1 MIRSNETAKLSLY
14 INTEGRVR
22 AEKEQRGKIVW
33 GWKSF
38 WKLAC
43 WWHSMWN
50 SFCVCILDLI
60 PDLVYFPVS
69 GWVPAYCCCCCHY
82 HDLLLLWGECCTSTE
97 CCTSSECC
105 SSTRHV
111 HEPLNRMIP
120 LCSFV
125 NTFSIIFKSTL
136 RKKMNYNFQWQHI
149 YVWNPPAGFYY
160 IASSVQCT
168 EERAQHFKVRLW
180 KDIPR
185 G

>member
-1 MIRSNETAKLSLY
+1 MIWSNETENLSLN
-14 INTEGRVR
+14 ISTEGRMR

-33 GWKSF
+33 SWKSF

-69 GWVPAYCCCCCHY
+69 CWMPAYCCCCCYY
-82 HDLLLLWGECCTSTE
+82 HDLLLLRGE

-105 SSTRHV
+105 RSTRRV
-111 HEPLNRMIP
+111 HTPLNRMIP

-125 NTFSIIFKSTL
+125 SIFSVIFKSTL
-136 RKKMNYNFQWQHI
+136 KNKMNYSFQWQRI
-149 YVWNPPAGFYY
+149 YVWNHPAGFYH
-160 IASSVQCT
+160 IVSSVQCT
-168 EERAQHFKVRLW
+168 EDRAQHFKVRLW

-185 G
+185 S